1 MDRLVKKYSG
11 ELKDINEVNLNKF
24 SELYQSR
31 QVCNGKIIMIEIKK
45 YSNRRLYNT
54 ETSSY
59 ITQEDVVSLIRQGK
73 QFKIRDVETK
83 KDITSSIL
91 TQIVLERETMGTNL
105 IPEEF
110 LKQIILFYEND
121 RSSEMFGF
129 LNNVMNFADANKFFT
144 SGFENIMKF
153 NPFDFQNYFNN
164 NANNNKKKIMIKI
177 IIKNRLWIKKTN
189 KLMILLIK

>member
-1 MDRLVKKYSG
+1 
-11 ELKDINEVNLNKF
+11 
-24 SELYQSR
+24 
-31 QVCNGKIIMIEIKK
+31 MIEIKK

-59 ITQEDVVSLIRQGK
+59 ITQEDIVSLIKQGK
-73 QFKIRDVETK
+73 SFKIRDVETK

-91 TQIVLERETMGTNL
+91 TQIVLDRETTGTNL

-129 LNNVMNFADANKFFT
+129 LSNIMNFADANKFFT
-144 SGFENIMKF
+144 RGFDNIMKF

-164 NANNNKKKIMIKI
+164 NANNTEKSENKSKENEPSIDQKDKQINDLASQIDDLKSQINKI
-177 IIKNRLWIKKTN
+177 NN
-189 KLMILLIK
+189 KEKVN

>member
-1 MDRLVKKYSG
+1 
-11 ELKDINEVNLNKF
+11 
-24 SELYQSR
+24 
-31 QVCNGKIIMIEIKK
+31 MIEIKK

-59 ITQEDVVSLIRQGK
+59 ITQEDIVSLIKQGK
-73 QFKIRDVETK
+73 QFKIKDVESK

-91 TQIVLERETMGTNL
+91 TQIVLERETTGTNL

-129 LNNVMNFADANKFFT
+129 LSNVMNFADANKFFNN
-144 SGFENIMKF
+144 GFQNIMKF
-153 NPFDFQNYFNN
+153 NPFDFQAYFNN
-164 NANNNKKKIMIKI
+164 NSNNNDDKETPPA
-177 IIKNRLWIKKTN
+177 KNNASKENEITELANQIDELKSEIN
-189 KLMILLIK
+189 KLNKEKVN

>member
-1 MDRLVKKYSG
+1 
-11 ELKDINEVNLNKF
+11 
-24 SELYQSR
+24 
-31 QVCNGKIIMIEIKK
+31 MIEIKK

-110 LKQIILFYEND
+110 LKQIILFMKMTD
-121 RSSEMFGF
+121 RQRCLVF
-129 LNNVMNFADANKFFT
+129 LTM
-144 SGFENIMKF
+144 
-153 NPFDFQNYFNN
+153 
-164 NANNNKKKIMIKI
+164 
-177 IIKNRLWIKKTN
+177 L
-189 KLMILLIK
+189 

>member
-1 MDRLVKKYSG
+1 
-11 ELKDINEVNLNKF
+11 
-24 SELYQSR
+24 
-31 QVCNGKIIMIEIKK
+31 MIEIKK

-59 ITQEDVVSLIRQGK
+59 ITQEDIVSLIKQGK
-73 QFKIRDVETK
+73 QFKIKDVESK

-91 TQIVLERETMGTNL
+91 TQIVLERETTGTNL

-129 LNNVMNFADANKFFT
+129 LSNVMNFADANKFFNN
-144 SGFENIMKF
+144 GFQNIMKF
-153 NPFDFQNYFNN
+153 NPFDFQAYFNN
-164 NANNNKKKIMIKI
+164 NSNNNDAKETPPAENNASKENEITELANQIDELKSEI
-177 IIKNRLWIKKTN
+177 N
-189 KLMILLIK
+189 KLNKEKVN

>member
-1 MDRLVKKYSG
+1 
-11 ELKDINEVNLNKF
+11 
-24 SELYQSR
+24 
-31 QVCNGKIIMIEIKK
+31 MIEIKK

-59 ITQEDVVSLIRQGK
+59 ITQEDIVALIKQGK
-73 QFKIRDVETK
+73 QFKIKDVETK

-91 TQIVLERETMGTNL
+91 TQIVLERETTGTNL

-129 LNNVMNFADANKFFT
+129 LSNVMNFADANKFFNN
-144 SGFENIMKF
+144 GFQNIMKF
-153 NPFDFQNYFNN
+153 NPFDFQAYFNN
-164 NANNNKKKIMIKI
+164 NSNNNDAKETPPAENNASKENEITELANQIDELKSEI
-177 IIKNRLWIKKTN
+177 N
-189 KLMILLIK
+189 KLNKEKVN

>member
-1 MDRLVKKYSG
+1 
-11 ELKDINEVNLNKF
+11 
-24 SELYQSR
+24 
-31 QVCNGKIIMIEIKK
+31 MIEIKK

-59 ITQEDVVSLIRQGK
+59 ITQEDVVSLIKQGK
-73 QFKIRDVETK
+73 RFKIRDVETK
-83 KDITSSIL
+83 KEITSSIL
-91 TQIVLERETMGTNL
+91 TQIVLDRETIGNNL

-164 NANNNKKKIMIKI
+164 NAANKENVDKNKSPLDQKDKKINDLAAQIDELKSQINKINNKEKV
-177 IIKNRLWIKKTN
+177 N
-189 KLMILLIK
+189 

>member
-1 MDRLVKKYSG
+1 
-11 ELKDINEVNLNKF
+11 
-24 SELYQSR
+24 
-31 QVCNGKIIMIEIKK
+31 MIEIKK

-59 ITQEDVVSLIRQGK
+59 ITQEDIVSLIKEGK
-73 QFKIRDVETK
+73 QFKIKDVETK

-91 TQIVLERETMGTNL
+91 TQIVLERETTGTNL

-144 SGFENIMKF
+144 NGFQNIMKF

-164 NANNNKKKIMIKI
+164 SATSNTQAQNNETPVENTVEKTEA
-177 IIKNRLWIKKTN
+177 KNEEIN
-189 KLMILLIK
+189 KLASQIDELKSQISKLNKEKIN

>member
-1 MDRLVKKYSG
+1 ML
-11 ELKDINEVNLNKF
+11 
-24 SELYQSR
+24 
-31 QVCNGKIIMIEIKK
+31 EIKK

-59 ITQEDVVSLIRQGK
+59 ITQEDVVSLIKQGK
-73 QFKIRDVETK
+73 SFKIRDVETK

-91 TQIVLERETMGTNL
+91 TQIVLDRETTGTNL

-129 LNNVMNFADANKFFT
+129 LSNVMNFADANKFFT
-144 SGFENIMKF
+144 RGFDNIMKF
-153 NPFDFQNYFNN
+153 NPFDFQNYFNS
-164 NANNNKKKIMIKI
+164 NANNTEKNENKSKENGLTKDQKDKQINDLASQIDELKSQINKI
-177 IIKNRLWIKKTN
+177 NN
-189 KLMILLIK
+189 KEKVN

>member
-1 MDRLVKKYSG
+1 
-11 ELKDINEVNLNKF
+11 
-24 SELYQSR
+24 
-31 QVCNGKIIMIEIKK
+31 MIEIKK

-59 ITQEDVVSLIRQGK
+59 ITQEDIVSLIKQGK
-73 QFKIRDVETK
+73 QFKIKDVESK

-91 TQIVLERETMGTNL
+91 TQIVLERETTGTNL

-129 LNNVMNFADANKFFT
+129 LSNVMNFADANKFFNN
-144 SGFENIMKF
+144 GFQNIMKF

-164 NANNNKKKIMIKI
+164 VNSTDAKQETKSSSYSKDEDQENKKNEQIDKLATQIDELKSQINKINNEKV
-177 IIKNRLWIKKTN
+177 N
-189 KLMILLIK
+189 

>member
-1 MDRLVKKYSG
+1 
-11 ELKDINEVNLNKF
+11 
-24 SELYQSR
+24 
-31 QVCNGKIIMIEIKK
+31 MIEIKK

-59 ITQEDVVSLIRQGK
+59 ITQEDIVSLIKQGK
-73 QFKIRDVETK
+73 QFKIKDVESK

-91 TQIVLERETMGTNL
+91 TQIVLERETTGTNL

-129 LNNVMNFADANKFFT
+129 LSNVMNFADANKFFNN
-144 SGFENIMKF
+144 GFQNIMKF
-153 NPFDFQNYFNN
+153 NPFDFQAYFNN
-164 NANNNKKKIMIKI
+164 NSSNNDAKEPPPAENNASKENEITELANQIDELKSEI
-177 IIKNRLWIKKTN
+177 N
-189 KLMILLIK
+189 KLNKEKVN

>member
-1 MDRLVKKYSG
+1 
-11 ELKDINEVNLNKF
+11 
-24 SELYQSR
+24 
-31 QVCNGKIIMIEIKK
+31 MIEIKK

-59 ITQEDVVSLIRQGK
+59 ITQEDIVALIKQGK
-73 QFKIRDVETK
+73 QFKIKDVETK

-91 TQIVLERETMGTNL
+91 TQIVLERETAGTNL

-144 SGFENIMKF
+144 EGFQNIMKF

-164 NANNNKKKIMIKI
+164 VNSTDTNQEAKSSSYSKDEDQENKKDEQIDKLATQIDELKSQINKI
-177 IIKNRLWIKKTN
+177 N
-189 KLMILLIK
+189 KEKVN

>member
-1 MDRLVKKYSG
+1 
-11 ELKDINEVNLNKF
+11 
-24 SELYQSR
+24 
-31 QVCNGKIIMIEIKK
+31 MIEIKK

-59 ITQEDVVSLIRQGK
+59 ITQEDIVSLIKQGK
-73 QFKIRDVETK
+73 QFKIKDVETK

-91 TQIVLERETMGTNL
+91 TQIVLERETTGTNL

-129 LNNVMNFADANKFFT
+129 LSNVMNFADANKFFNN
-144 SGFENIMKF
+144 GFQNIMKF
-153 NPFDFQNYFNN
+153 NPFDFQNFFNQSSNSNTEKETPPPDN
-164 NANNNKKKIMIKI
+164 NSEKEAEISKLADQIDQLKSEISKLNKEKV
-177 IIKNRLWIKKTN
+177 N
-189 KLMILLIK
+189 

>member
-1 MDRLVKKYSG
+1 
-11 ELKDINEVNLNKF
+11 
-24 SELYQSR
+24 
-31 QVCNGKIIMIEIKK
+31 MIEIKK

-59 ITQEDVVSLIRQGK
+59 ITQEDIVSLIKQGK
-73 QFKIRDVETK
+73 QFKIKDVESK

-91 TQIVLERETMGTNL
+91 TQIVLERETTGTNL

-129 LNNVMNFADANKFFT
+129 LNNVMNFADANKFFNN
-144 SGFENIMKF
+144 GFQNIMKF
-153 NPFDFQNYFNN
+153 NPFDFQAYFNN
-164 NANNNKKKIMIKI
+164 NSNNNDAKETPPAENNASKENEITELANQIDELKSEI
-177 IIKNRLWIKKTN
+177 N
-189 KLMILLIK
+189 KLNKEKVN

>member
-1 MDRLVKKYSG
+1 
-11 ELKDINEVNLNKF
+11 
-24 SELYQSR
+24 
-31 QVCNGKIIMIEIKK
+31 MIEIKK

-59 ITQEDVVSLIRQGK
+59 ITQEDIVSLIKQGQ

-91 TQIVLERETMGTNL
+91 TQIVLERETAGTNL

-129 LNNVMNFADANKFFT
+129 LSNVMNFADANKFFT

-164 NANNNKKKIMIKI
+164 NATKSTKSNEKKEEEPLDQKDKQINDLASQIEELKSQINKINNKEKV
-177 IIKNRLWIKKTN
+177 N
-189 KLMILLIK
+189 

>member
-1 MDRLVKKYSG
+1 
-11 ELKDINEVNLNKF
+11 
-24 SELYQSR
+24 
-31 QVCNGKIIMIEIKK
+31 MIEIKK

-59 ITQEDVVSLIRQGK
+59 ITQEDIVSLIKQGK
-73 QFKIRDVETK
+73 QFKIKDVESK

-91 TQIVLERETMGTNL
+91 TQIVLERETTGTNL

-129 LNNVMNFADANKFFT
+129 LSNVMNFADANKFFNN
-144 SGFENIMKF
+144 GFQNIMKF
-153 NPFDFQNYFNN
+153 NPFDFQAYFNN
-164 NANNNKKKIMIKI
+164 NSSNNDAKETPPAENNTSKENEITELANQIDELKSEI
-177 IIKNRLWIKKTN
+177 N
-189 KLMILLIK
+189 KLNKEKVN

>member
-1 MDRLVKKYSG
+1 
-11 ELKDINEVNLNKF
+11 
-24 SELYQSR
+24 
-31 QVCNGKIIMIEIKK
+31 MIEIKK

-59 ITQEDVVSLIRQGK
+59 ITQEDIVTLIKEGK
-73 QFKIRDVETK
+73 QFKIKDVETK

-91 TQIVLERETMGTNL
+91 TQIILERETSGTNL

-144 SGFENIMKF
+144 GGFQNIMKF

-164 NANNNKKKIMIKI
+164 TAKSSQKEDKEEEPLDQKDKQINDLASQIEELKSQINKIN
-177 IIKNRLWIKKTN
+177 KNEKVN
-189 KLMILLIK
+189 

>member
-1 MDRLVKKYSG
+1 
-11 ELKDINEVNLNKF
+11 
-24 SELYQSR
+24 
-31 QVCNGKIIMIEIKK
+31 MIEIKK

-59 ITQEDVVSLIRQGK
+59 ITQEDIVSLIKQGK
-73 QFKIRDVETK
+73 QFKIKDVESK

-91 TQIVLERETMGTNL
+91 TQIVLERETTGTNL

-129 LNNVMNFADANKFFT
+129 LSNVMNFADANKFFNN
-144 SGFENIMKF
+144 GFQNIMKF
-153 NPFDFQNYFNN
+153 NPFDFQAYFNN
-164 NANNNKKKIMIKI
+164 NSSNNNSKETPPAENNTSKENEISELADQIDELKSEI
-177 IIKNRLWIKKTN
+177 N
-189 KLMILLIK
+189 KLNKEKVN

>member
-1 MDRLVKKYSG
+1 
-11 ELKDINEVNLNKF
+11 
-24 SELYQSR
+24 
-31 QVCNGKIIMIEIKK
+31 MIEIKK

-59 ITQEDVVSLIRQGK
+59 ITQEDVVSLIKQGK
-73 QFKIRDVETK
+73 SFKIRDVETK

-91 TQIVLERETMGTNL
+91 TQIVLDRETTGTNL

-129 LNNVMNFADANKFFT
+129 LSNVMNFADANKFFT
-144 SGFENIMKF
+144 RGFENIMKF

-164 NANNNKKKIMIKI
+164 NSNNTEKDVSKSKENGLTKDQKDKQINDLASQIDELKSQINKINNKEKV
-177 IIKNRLWIKKTN
+177 N
-189 KLMILLIK
+189 

>member
-1 MDRLVKKYSG
+1 ML
-11 ELKDINEVNLNKF
+11 
-24 SELYQSR
+24 
-31 QVCNGKIIMIEIKK
+31 EIKK

-59 ITQEDVVSLIRQGK
+59 ITQEDVVSLIKQGK
-73 QFKIRDVETK
+73 SFKIRDVETK

-91 TQIVLERETMGTNL
+91 TQIVLDRETTGTNL

-129 LNNVMNFADANKFFT
+129 LSNVMNFADANKFF
-144 SGFENIMKF
+144 SRGFENIMKF

-164 NANNNKKKIMIKI
+164 NANNTEKSENKSKENGLTKDQKDKQINDLASQIDELKSQINKI
-177 IIKNRLWIKKTN
+177 NN
-189 KLMILLIK
+189 KEKVN

>member
-1 MDRLVKKYSG
+1 
-11 ELKDINEVNLNKF
+11 
-24 SELYQSR
+24 
-31 QVCNGKIIMIEIKK
+31 MIEIKK

-164 NANNNKKKIMIKI
+164 NANNNKKNNDKNNSKKPPLDQKDKQINDLANQIDELKSQINKI
-177 IIKNRLWIKKTN
+177 NN
-189 KLMILLIK
+189 KEKVN

>member
-1 MDRLVKKYSG
+1 
-11 ELKDINEVNLNKF
+11 
-24 SELYQSR
+24 
-31 QVCNGKIIMIEIKK
+31 MIEIKK

-59 ITQEDVVSLIRQGK
+59 ITQEDVVSLIKQGK
-73 QFKIRDVETK
+73 SFKIRDVETK

-91 TQIVLERETMGTNL
+91 TQIVLDRETTGTNL

-129 LNNVMNFADANKFFT
+129 LSNVMNFADANKFFT
-144 SGFENIMKF
+144 RGFDNIMKF

-164 NANNNKKKIMIKI
+164 NANNTEKDENKSKENLTKDQKDKQINDLASQIDELKSQINKI
-177 IIKNRLWIKKTN
+177 NN
-189 KLMILLIK
+189 KEKVN

>member
-1 MDRLVKKYSG
+1 
-11 ELKDINEVNLNKF
+11 
-24 SELYQSR
+24 
-31 QVCNGKIIMIEIKK
+31 MIEIKK

-59 ITQEDVVSLIRQGK
+59 ITQEDIVSLIKQGK
-73 QFKIRDVETK
+73 QFKIKDVESK

-91 TQIVLERETMGTNL
+91 TQIVLERETTGTNL

-129 LNNVMNFADANKFFT
+129 LSNVMNFADANKFFNN
-144 SGFENIMKF
+144 GFQNIMKF
-153 NPFDFQNYFNN
+153 NPFDFQAYFNN
-164 NANNNKKKIMIKI
+164 NSNNNDAKETTPAENNTSKENEISELANQIDELKSEI
-177 IIKNRLWIKKTN
+177 N
-189 KLMILLIK
+189 KLNKEKVN

>member
-1 MDRLVKKYSG
+1 
-11 ELKDINEVNLNKF
+11 
-24 SELYQSR
+24 
-31 QVCNGKIIMIEIKK
+31 MIEIKK

-59 ITQEDVVSLIRQGK
+59 ITQEDIVSLIKQGK
-73 QFKIRDVETK
+73 QFKIKDVESK

-91 TQIVLERETMGTNL
+91 TQIVLERETTGTNL

-129 LNNVMNFADANKFFT
+129 LNNVMNFADANKFFNN
-144 SGFENIMKF
+144 GFQNIMKF
-153 NPFDFQNYFNN
+153 NPFDFQAYFNN
-164 NANNNKKKIMIKI
+164 NSNNNDAKENPPAENNTSKENEISELANQIDELKSEI
-177 IIKNRLWIKKTN
+177 N
-189 KLMILLIK
+189 KLNKEKVN

>member
-1 MDRLVKKYSG
+1 
-11 ELKDINEVNLNKF
+11 
-24 SELYQSR
+24 
-31 QVCNGKIIMIEIKK
+31 MIEIKK

-59 ITQEDVVSLIRQGK
+59 ITQEDIVSLIKQGK
-73 QFKIRDVETK
+73 QFKIKDVESK

-91 TQIVLERETMGTNL
+91 TQIVLERETTGTNL

-129 LNNVMNFADANKFFT
+129 LSNVMNFADANKFFNN
-144 SGFENIMKF
+144 GFQNIMKF
-153 NPFDFQNYFNN
+153 NPFDFQAYFNN
-164 NANNNKKKIMIKI
+164 NNSNNNDAKETPPAENNVSKENEITELANQIDELKSEI
-177 IIKNRLWIKKTN
+177 N
-189 KLMILLIK
+189 KLNKEKVN

>member
-1 MDRLVKKYSG
+1 
-11 ELKDINEVNLNKF
+11 
-24 SELYQSR
+24 
-31 QVCNGKIIMIEIKK
+31 MIEVKK

-59 ITQEDVVSLIRQGK
+59 ITQEDVVSLIKQGK
-73 QFKIRDVETK
+73 SFKIRDVETK

-91 TQIVLERETMGTNL
+91 TQIVLDRETTGTNL

-129 LNNVMNFADANKFFT
+129 LSNIMNFADANKFFT
-144 SGFENIMKF
+144 RGFDNIMKF

-164 NANNNKKKIMIKI
+164 NANNTEKSENKPKENEPSIDQKDKQINDLASQIDDLKSQINKI
-177 IIKNRLWIKKTN
+177 NN
-189 KLMILLIK
+189 KEKVN